1 MTDVTPAVAQE
12 PDGTRARILAEAID
26 MFSRHGYHRT
36 TLSQL
41 ADRIGITKA
50 AILYHFP
57 AKERIIAALMEP
69 FVGALEAAVDR
80 AARVPLPGCRTVL
93 IEGVLDTYLDHR
105 TMLQMARIDSAIFT
119 HEPMYQRM
127 MRLPGRMIDIMVG
140 PGRALPERVWA
151 IQVVS
156 TLGDC
161 LVLIDDKMPRAELRE
176 MVLAGTRR
184 LLAGGPDGGV
194 SGGSGTSGTSGGSGG
209 SGSSGPTREARRV
222 GRPRVLGESKL
233 SRAHQ
238 MHRSGSYTVNEIAA
252 ELGISRAT
260 VYRYLADQPSQN

>member
-1 MTDVTPAVAQE
+1 MTDVTAAVAQE

-80 AARVPLPGCRTVL
+80 AARVPLPDCRTVL
-93 IEGVLDTYLDHR
+93 IEGILDTYLDHR

-161 LVLIDDKMPRAELRE
+161 LVLIDDKVPRAELRE

-194 SGGSGTSGTSGGSGG
+194 SGVSGTI
-209 SGSSGPTREARRV
+209 REPPRV
-222 GRPRVLGESKL
+222 GRPRVLGESQL

-238 MHRSGSYTVNEIAA
+238 MHRSGSYTVNEIAT

-260 VYRYLADQPSQN
+260 VYRYLADQPSQNESHNF